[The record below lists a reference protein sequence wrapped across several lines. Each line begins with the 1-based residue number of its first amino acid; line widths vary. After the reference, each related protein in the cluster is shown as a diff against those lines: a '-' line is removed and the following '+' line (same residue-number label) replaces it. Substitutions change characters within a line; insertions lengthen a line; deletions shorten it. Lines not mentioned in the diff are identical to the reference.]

1 MLVGLRPPEKSGG
14 RRSGTCGARRPAR
27 QIELG
32 IDAASDAREIAGRA
46 LVGRMVVVA
55 AEGLRGVPRLRH
67 VPLGVEAMRQVGCE
81 R

>member
-1 MLVGLRPPEKSGG
+1 
-14 RRSGTCGARRPAR
+14 
-27 QIELG
+27 LG